1 MKVTLADIPGC
12 RLHGREFQQNR
23 KMRDVVCGR
32 LHPGFPEEEI
42 MGVRLRV
49 LGTCLVMGLGGWAA
63 RQSASQEKPKEPAR
77 ESTQD
82 KSKEAPAAE
91 AAGKKNPV
99 KATVEVLA
107 AAKKVFGYDCAMC
120 HGEKA
125 DCKGEMGE
133 SMNLVMKECHES
145 SSVYEMSDEA
155 IYDLIVK
162 GKDTMVGEADQ
173 LKTARVW
180 GLVHYVRTMAK
191 KKGA

>member
-1 MKVTLADIPGC
+1 MKVTLADIHGC
-12 RLHGREFQQNR
+12 RLHGRECQQNR

-49 LGTCLVMGLGGWAA
+49 LGTCLVMGLGAWAA
-63 RQSASQEKPKEPAR
+63 RQSASQEKPKEPAQ

-107 AAKKVFGYDCAMC
+107 AAKKGFGYDCAMC
-120 HGEKA
+120 HGEKTA
-125 DCKGEMGE
+125 GKGEMVE
-133 SMNLVMKECHES
+133 SMKLVMRDWDGTS
-145 SSVYEMSDEA
+145 AV
-155 IYDLIVK
+155 V
-162 GKDTMVGEADQ
+162 
-173 LKTARVW
+173 
-180 GLVHYVRTMAK
+180 
-191 KKGA
+191 